1 VKRKVSNDPL
11 RGSRK
16 SQLHTQVVFDIHEVL
31 NQKAKVLREQGLEAC
46 ETALVAPK
54 KVNFHSIHLGE
65 IDVAL
70 QLNEKRR
77 SNEQQILKIKFKSQM
92 QFIKPAETKKMKG
105 KNFHLYI
112 FEEIPLFTGQS
123 GANAV

>member
-1 VKRKVSNDPL
+1 MQVKRKISNDPT
-11 RGSRK
+11 RPNRK
-16 SQLHTQVVFDIHEVL
+16 SQLHTQVIFDIHEVL
-31 NQKAKVLREQGLEAC
+31 SQKSKVLAEQGLEAC

-77 SNEQQILKIKFKSQM
+77 SNEQQTLKIKFKSQM

-112 FEEIPLFTGQS
+112 FEEIPNFTAQPG
-123 GANAV
+123 